1 MPSTVSKPRKSDT
14 IKDVAKK
21 AGTSIATVSYVFSN
35 AERYLRAE
43 LRERVLQAAAEIG
56 YVKNAAASSI
66 KGKRRGI
73 LAVVVAQFG
82 NTFFTRM
89 CVEIVSIAR
98 QEGYVV
104 TLCNSDEDP
113 EQERIILERL
123 VAQRIDGCILS
134 PALSLESNTTLL
146 QRHHIPYVILERSF
160 PASPTQ
166 HNFVG
171 HDNFQSGYL
180 ATQHLLAAG
189 HRRIAF
195 VGWDSPIPNVRE
207 RVDGYRTALRDH
219 GLTTGDEA
227 VLIDELSEAAG
238 SRMAAQLAG
247 NACTAIVLGHHDIAK
262 GALLYFQHQGIRWPG
277 DLSLVVIGTP
287 EWAGVLS
294 PRLTCIERPEHQ
306 MAVAAA
312 ALLLENIANPNRQPT
327 QQMFTSIVI
336 EGDSVRK
343 CETPDQRQPA
353 LRGCSAISQAKA
365 EIK

>member
-1 MPSTVSKPRKSDT
+1 MTSASKPRRSVT

-35 AERYLRAE
+35 AERYLRPE

-113 EQERIILERL
+113 GQEKIILERL

-134 PALSLESNTTLL
+134 PALSLEGNTGLL
-146 QRHHIPYVILERSF
+146 RQHRIPYVILERSF
-160 PASPTQ
+160 PESNSL

-171 HDNFQSGYL
+171 HDNFHSGYL
-180 ATQHLLAAG
+180 ATKHLLEAG
-189 HRRIAF
+189 HRRIAYS
-195 VGWDSPIPNVRE
+195 GWDSPIPNVRE
-207 RVDGYRTALRDH
+207 RVDGYRTALREYGVSADQE
-219 GLTTGDEA
+219 L
-227 VLIDELSEAAG
+227 VLIDEMSEAAG
-238 SRMAAQLAG
+238 RRMAVKLLDAQV
-247 NACTAIVLGHHDIAK
+247 TAAVLGHHETAK
-262 GALLYFQHQGIRWPG
+262 GSLLHFQDIGIRWPD

-287 EWAGVLS
+287 EWAGVLL
-294 PRLTCIERPEHQ
+294 PRLTCIQRPEHQ

-312 ALLLENIANPNRQPT
+312 ALLLDSIKQVDRPAI
-327 QQMFTSIVI
+327 QQLFPCSVT
-336 EGDSVRK
+336 EGSSVLGR
-343 CETPDQRQPA
+343 
-353 LRGCSAISQAKA
+353 
-365 EIK
+365 

>member
-1 MPSTVSKPRKSDT
+1 MPSTVPKPRKSVT

-35 AERYLRAE
+35 AERYLRPE
-43 LRERVLQAAAEIG
+43 LRERVLKASAEIG
-56 YVKNAAASSI
+56 YVKNAAASSM

-123 VAQRIDGCILS
+123 VAQRIDGCILC
-134 PALSLESNTTLL
+134 PALSRESNTALL

-160 PASPTQ
+160 PESPKK

-207 RVDGYRTALRDH
+207 RVDGYRAALREY
-219 GLTTGDEA
+219 GLPPEREV
-227 VLIDELSEAAG
+227 VLMDELSEAAG
-238 SRMAAQLAG
+238 GRMAAQLAG
-247 NACTAIVLGHHDIAK
+247 SVCTAIVLGHHDIAK
-262 GALLYFQHQGIRWPG
+262 GALLYFQGQGIRWPG

-287 EWAGVLS
+287 EWIGVLS

-312 ALLLENIANPNRQPT
+312 SQLLDNILNPNKPPM
-327 QQMFTSIVI
+327 QQMFSSKVI
-336 EGDSVRK
+336 AGDSVRRY
-343 CETPDQRQPA
+343 EAHD
-353 LRGCSAISQAKA
+353 
-365 EIK
+365 